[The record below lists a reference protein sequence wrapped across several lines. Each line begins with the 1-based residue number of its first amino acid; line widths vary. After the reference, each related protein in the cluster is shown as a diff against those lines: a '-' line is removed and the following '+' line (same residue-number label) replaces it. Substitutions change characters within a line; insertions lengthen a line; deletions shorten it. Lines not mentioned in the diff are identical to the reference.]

1 MGAIV
6 GSVFVMVVAI
16 VGLIYFTI
24 QDKKE
29 NRKAKHAE
37 RN

>member
-6 GSVFVMVVAI
+6 ASVFVMVVAI
-16 VGLIYFTI
+16 VGFVYFRI

-29 NRKAKHAE
+29 LHKIKG
-37 RN
+37 